1 MSKAVKLGPTQYG
14 IIVLT
19 VLTALI
25 HLGLGFSFMGAGF
38 LPILFILNGLGYLA
52 LMVAYFWG
60 GSISS
65 QLVAMRGQIR
75 WAYIAFTAVTIIA
88 FFIMNFG
95 NYQMPGLVDKLIEII
110 LVALLWRD

>member
-1 MSKAVKLGPTQYG
+1 MSKAVKLGSMQYG

-19 VLTALI
+19 VLTALV
-25 HLGLGFSFMGAGF
+25 HLGLSFAMGGGLAT
-38 LPILFILNGLGYLA
+38 LFILNGLGYLA

-60 GSISS
+60 GSISA

-95 NYQMPGLVDKLIEII
+95 NYQLPGLVDKLIEII
-110 LVALLWRD
+110 LVVLLWRD

>member
-1 MSKAVKLGPTQYG
+1 MSKTVKLGSMQYG

-25 HLGLGFSFMGAGF
+25 HLGLGFSFLGNGA
-38 LPILFILNGLGYLA
+38 LPILFLLNGIGYLA

-60 GSISS
+60 GSISA

-95 NYQMPGLVDKLIEII
+95 NYQLPGLVDKLIEII
-110 LVALLWRD
+110 LVVLLWRD

>member
-1 MSKAVKLGPTQYG
+1 MSKAVKLGPMQYG

-25 HLGLGFSFMGAGF
+25 HLQLGFSFLGNGF
-38 LPILFILNGLGYLA
+38 LPILFLLNGLGYLA

-75 WAYIAFTAVTIIA
+75 WAYIGFTAVTIIA
-88 FFIMNFG
+88 FLIMNLG
-95 NYQMPGLVDKLIEII
+95 NYQLFGLITKLIEVGII
-110 LVALLWRD
+110 VLLWRE

>member
-1 MSKAVKLGPTQYG
+1 MSKTVKLGPPQYG

-25 HLGLGFSFMGAGF
+25 HLGLGFSFSGGLAT
-38 LPILFILNGLGYLA
+38 LFILNGIGYLA

-60 GSISS
+60 GSISP
-65 QLVAMRGQIR
+65 QLVSMRGQIR

-88 FFIMNFG
+88 FFVMNFG
-95 NYQMPGLVDKLIEII
+95 NYQLPGLVDKVIEII
-110 LVALLWRD
+110 LVVLLWRD